1 MVVHFQ
7 KHGFLVVDEWN
18 IETYVYQRFFY
29 VDGKG
34 MEPETSYIHHDRGF
48 TVFGVRPSGITCATW
63 VDKRH
68 HPR

>member
-34 MEPETSYIHHDRGF
+34 MEPETSYIHHDRDS
-48 TVFGVRPSGITCATW
+48 TVFRLPNLQYNLLDTGG
-63 VDKRH
+63 
-68 HPR
+68 